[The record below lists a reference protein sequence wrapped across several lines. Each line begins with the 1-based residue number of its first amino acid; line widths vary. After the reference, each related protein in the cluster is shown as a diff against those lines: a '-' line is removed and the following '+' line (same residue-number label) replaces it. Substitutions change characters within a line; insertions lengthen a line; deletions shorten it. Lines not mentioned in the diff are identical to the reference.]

1 MLLDARRIDD
11 FKTERKDCM
20 PPLPA
25 IYRLVPI
32 LFYLS
37 LLFVGVVGSTALWH
51 SRTASER
58 YQAVL
63 LQTDEL
69 KKKID
74 ASKAA
79 RSELQKGIVEA
90 RDLEKWVLASMP
102 LQPLVVGIMRS
113 MEQGS
118 DIVDLSIVRDPETPS
133 QLKLALTLSGE
144 NDKQIEQ
151 TLKKIQDLNYREFS
165 PTQTKVKGNLE
176 YRASLLWRKPGSK
189 SPTPAERSGQIVEP

>member
-1 MLLDARRIDD
+1 MLLEARRIDD

-20 PPLPA
+20 PQLPT

-58 YQAVL
+58 YQAVVH
-63 LQTDEL
+63 QTDEL

-74 ASKAA
+74 AAKALRA
-79 RSELQKGIVEA
+79 ELQKSIVEA

-102 LQPLVVGIMRS
+102 LQPLVVGILSS

-118 DIVDLSIVRDPETPS
+118 NVLDLSIVRDTETPS
-133 QLKLALTLSGE
+133 QLKLSLTLSGE

-151 TLKKIQDLNYREFS
+151 TLKKIQELDYREFS
-165 PTQTKVKGNLE
+165 PTQSKVKGNLE

-189 SPTPAERSGQIVEP
+189 TPTPAERGEQIVKP